1 MAEDAQEKKSLMQK
15 SGELIGDILGSQFET
30 TGTETEIELDFAI
43 VKIRHK
49 LIRGSKEFDGK
60 NYLGVHSQGV
70 LSNKVHIERSSKAY
84 KSVLY
89 VFVYQ

>member
-1 MAEDAQEKKSLMQK
+1 MS
-15 SGELIGDILGSQFET
+15 FECF
-30 TGTETEIELDFAI
+30 DSPS
-43 VKIRHK
+43 V
-49 LIRGSKEFDGK
+49 EFDGK